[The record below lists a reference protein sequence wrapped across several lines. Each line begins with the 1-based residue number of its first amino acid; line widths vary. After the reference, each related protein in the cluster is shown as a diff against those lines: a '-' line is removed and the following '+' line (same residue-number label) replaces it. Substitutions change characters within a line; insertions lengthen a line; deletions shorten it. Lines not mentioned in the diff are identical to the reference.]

1 MADTKP
7 KRRMGDRRDG
17 RWVRD
22 VPGLQTIMGH
32 LMPNRTDAEVF
43 MKDSFDVTELLP
55 YLDAKN
61 ATHPDYKTTVFHA
74 LIMSVARMLKE
85 RPKMNYFIQGRRMYE
100 RYDISLSFV
109 CKRRFQD
116 NGEEA
121 LMFFIPKEDETL
133 DSMSYKIA
141 GEEALMFFIPKE
153 DETLDSMSYKIA
165 GEVRETRKSESSTD
179 GIDALVD
186 GFAKIPRVLL
196 MGVIRV
202 IRWMDFWGVNPKVLT
217 DGDPN
222 YSSVLLSNLGSI
234 QAPAVYHH
242 LNNYGTNSIMVTIGT
257 IQQGSTRDAG
267 WQHADPRCRRY
278 RSHPGRAHC
287 GRLLFCPQPETGE
300 IYFCPS
306 RAARPAAE
314 PAEQLRL
321 QHQALTR
328 PASVPRR
335 TREPII

>member
-141 GEEALMFFIPKE
+141 GE
-153 DETLDSMSYKIA
+153 
-165 GEVRETRKSESSTD
+165 VRETRKSESSTD

-196 MGVIRV
+196 MGVI
-202 IRWMDFWGVNPKVLT
+202 
-217 DGDPN
+217 
-222 YSSVLLSNLGSI
+222 VLLSNLGSI

-257 IQQGSTRDAG
+257 IHKEARVMPDGSTQIRDVVDIGATLDERI
-267 WQHADPRCRRY
+267 ADGFY
-278 RSHPGRAHC
+278 FARSLKLVKYIFAHPE
-287 GRLLFCPQPETGE
+287 LLDLPLNQPSNFDYNTK
-300 IYFCPS
+300 
-306 RAARPAAE
+306 
-314 PAEQLRL
+314 L
-321 QHQALTR
+321 
-328 PASVPRR
+328 
-335 TREPII
+335 